1 MDNSEVNDVTTDTEP
16 ADPKRARILEAAMRL
31 VLAYGFSRTT
41 MDDIARAAEMSRP
54 ALYLLFKNKTE
65 IYRAIAGQ
73 FLKQSSAHA
82 EAILRQD
89 GALSDRLMSM
99 IEECLIGMM
108 RQIAES
114 PHGAE
119 LLDMKNTLAGD
130 IVSGW
135 KQRLGALIATAV
147 EAEARA
153 NGVDLEARG
162 LSARL
167 LATLLLDGLEGM
179 KSRIRN
185 PDEQRIAA
193 RGLVKVVEIAIQP

>member
-1 MDNSEVNDVTTDTEP
+1 VNNVTTDAEP
-16 ADPKRARILEAAMRL
+16 ADPKRARILEAAMKL

-54 ALYLLFKNKTE
+54 ALYLLFRNKTE

-73 FLKQSSAHA
+73 FMDQSASRA

-89 GALSDRLMSM
+89 GALSDRLMAM

-108 RQIAES
+108 RKIAES

-119 LLDMKNTLAGD
+119 ILDMKSTLAGD

-135 KQRLGALIATAV
+135 KQRLGSLIATAV

-167 LATLLLDGLEGM
+167 LAALLLDGLEGM

-193 RGLVKVVEIAIQP
+193 RGLVKVIEIAIQR

>member
-1 MDNSEVNDVTTDTEP
+1 VKNVTPD

-54 ALYLLFKNKTE
+54 ALYLQFRNKTE

-73 FLKQSSAHA
+73 HLDQSVSRA
-82 EAILRQD
+82 EAILRWD
-89 GALSDRLMSM
+89 GALSDRLIAMV
-99 IEECLIGMM
+99 EECLIGMM
-108 RQIAES
+108 RKIAES
-114 PHGAE
+114 PHGPE
-119 LLDMKNTLAGD
+119 LLDMKSTLAGD

-135 KQRLGALIATAV
+135 KQRLGALIETAV

-153 NGVDLEARG
+153 NGVDLETRG
-162 LSARL
+162 LSAKL

-179 KSRIRN
+179 KSRVRN
-185 PDEQRIAA
+185 PEEQRIAA
-193 RGLVKVVEIAIQP
+193 RGLVKVVEIAIQPRR

>member
-1 MDNSEVNDVTTDTEP
+1 MDNDEVKNVTTDAES

-54 ALYLLFKNKTE
+54 ALYLLFRNKTE

-73 FLKQSSAHA
+73 HLDQSAALA
-82 EAILRQD
+82 EAILRPD
-89 GALSDRLMSM
+89 GPLSDRLMAM

-119 LLDMKNTLAGD
+119 ILDMKSTLAGD

-135 KQRLGALIATAV
+135 KQRLGGLIATAI
-147 EAEARA
+147 EAEARGS
-153 NGVDLEARG
+153 GVDLEARG
-162 LSARL
+162 VSAKL

-185 PDEQRIAA
+185 PEEQRAAA
-193 RGLVKVVEIAIQP
+193 RGLVRVVEIAIQP